1 MNSRGFAFM
10 LTATKENGMRNTLV
24 SLAALIL
31 LTGLSSTHA
40 QEVPDTIYL
49 NGKIV
54 TVDDYFSIEEAVAVR
69 GNTIQAVGSD
79 QEIISL
85 KGDSTLVLDLQGRTV
100 IPGLID
106 NHNHVVRATEYWPN
120 DARLDGVTSRSE
132 ALKIL
137 KAKAD
142 ELPPGEWL
150 MSLGGWAESQFSD
163 SRRDFTLAELDAISR
178 DRPVFVQSVYDHA
191 YGNTAWFSAMGISL
205 TASKSEQEKAEGLA
219 SYVLRDGQGNATGR
233 VNGGFPM
240 IAVAISRFPT
250 VPAEKQAAAIK
261 TSMAFLNSIGLTAI
275 YDPGGVGIKQE
286 SYERIRQMSASEGIP
301 VRVFHTLNTDVPK
314 EPEQAREFIKRIKAT
329 KPFQGDAAFDLIAMG
344 EIYYGPFHWDNN
356 LNPVTPTDEDI
367 AIGKEILMAAAAG
380 GWPVQ
385 THAMQPQ
392 TMDLLF
398 DVFEEVNQQYPMRQ
412 LRWSITHADNISPDQ
427 FERARHLGL
436 NLQLRST
443 PVLGNRASIVDKFG
457 DAAYQMPPLR
467 LVQESGIPFGLGTD
481 GTKANQINPF
491 VTLWWAV
498 SGKALNGDVVT
509 HQTLSR
515 EEALIAHTRS
525 NAYLMFQEARLG
537 SIRPGLLADMLV
549 LDRDYLSVP
558 VDEIKDIRPVATIVD
573 GEIVFGE
580 L

>member
-1 MNSRGFAFM
+1 MKTVLVNLSALAL
-10 LTATKENGMRNTLV
+10 LTALV
-24 SLAALIL
+24 SV
-31 LTGLSSTHA
+31 HA
-40 QEVPDTIYL
+40 EEAPDTIFL

-54 TVDDYFSIEEAVAVR
+54 TVDDYWSIEEAVAVR
-69 GNTIQAVGSD
+69 GNAIQAVGSN
-79 QEIISL
+79 QEINSL

-132 ALKIL
+132 ALALL

-150 MSLGGWAESQFSD
+150 MSLGGWAESQFGD

-191 YGNTAWFSAMGISL
+191 YGNTAWFNAMEIPL
-205 TASKSEQEKAEGLA
+205 AASKSEQENAEGLA
-219 SYVLRDGQGNATGR
+219 SYVLRDNQGRATGR
-233 VNGGFPM
+233 LNGGFAM
-240 IAVAISRFPT
+240 IAKAIARFPA

-261 TSMAFLNSIGLTAI
+261 TAMTFLNSIGLTAI

-301 VRVFHTLNTDVPK
+301 VRVFHTLNTDVPR
-314 EPEQAREFIKRIKAT
+314 EPEQAREFIERIKTT
-329 KPFQGDAAFDLIAMG
+329 KPFQGDAAIDMIAMG
-344 EIYYGPFHWDNN
+344 EIYYGPFHWDNT
-356 LNPVTPTDEDI
+356 LTPVTPTDEDM

-385 THAMQPQ
+385 THAMQPE
-392 TMDLLF
+392 TIDVLL
-398 DVFEEVNQQYPMRQ
+398 DVFEEVNQEHPMRH
-412 LRWSITHADNISPDQ
+412 LRWSIAHADNIGPEQ

-443 PVLGNRASIVDKFG
+443 PVLGDRASIQDKFG
-457 DAAYQMPPLR
+457 DASYQMPRLR
-467 LVQESGIPFGLGTD
+467 SVQESGIPFGLGTD
-481 GTKANQINPF
+481 GTKGNQINPF

-509 HQTLSR
+509 LQTLSR

-525 NAYLMFQEARLG
+525 NAYLIFQEARLG
-537 SIRPGLLADMLV
+537 AIRPGLLADMLV

-558 VDEIKDIRPVATIVD
+558 MDEIKDIRPVATIVD
-573 GEIVFGE
+573 GEIVFGSI
-580 L
+580 LPLATTQPPP

>member
-1 MNSRGFAFM
+1 MKTTFAN
-10 LTATKENGMRNTLV
+10 LSALV
-24 SLAALIL
+24 LLIVL
-31 LTGLSSTHA
+31 VNAHA
-40 QEVPDTIYL
+40 QEAPDTIFL

-69 GNTIQAVGSD
+69 GNSIQAVGSN
-79 QEIISL
+79 QEISSL

-120 DARLDGVTSRSE
+120 DARLDGVTSRSA
-132 ALKIL
+132 ALKVL

-142 ELPPGEWL
+142 ELPDGEWL

-163 SRRDFTLAELDAISR
+163 SRQDFTLAELDAIST

-191 YGNTAWFSAMGISL
+191 YGNTAWFDAMGIPL
-205 TASKSEQEKAEGLA
+205 TATQSEQDKAEGLA
-219 SYVLRDGQGNATGR
+219 SFALRDDQGTATGR
-233 VNGGFPM
+233 LNGGFAM
-240 IAVAISRFPT
+240 IAQAISRFPA

-261 TSMAFLNSIGLTAI
+261 TSMTFLNSIGLTAI

-301 VRVFHTLNTDVPK
+301 VRVFHTLNTDVPRQ
-314 EPEQAREFIKRIKAT
+314 PEQAREFIKRIKAT
-329 KPFQGDAAFDLIAMG
+329 KPFQGNAAIDLIAMG
-344 EIYYGPFHWDNN
+344 EIYYGPFHWDNI
-356 LNPVTPTDEDI
+356 LNPVTPADEDI

-380 GWPVQ
+380 GWSVQ
-385 THAMQPQ
+385 THAMQHQ
-392 TMDLLF
+392 TIDMLF
-398 DVFEEVNQQYPMRQ
+398 DVFEEVNQAHPMRH
-412 LRWSITHADNISPDQ
+412 LRWTIAHADNISPEQ

-443 PVLGNRASIVDKFG
+443 PVLGDRASIVDKFG
-457 DAAYQMPPLR
+457 DASYQMPPLR
-467 LVQESGIPFGLGTD
+467 QVQESGIPFGLGSD

-525 NAYLMFQEARLG
+525 NAYLIFQEARLG
-537 SIRPGLLADMLV
+537 AIRPGLRADMLV

-558 VDEIKDIRPVATIVD
+558 EDEIKDIRPVATIVD
-573 GEIVFGE
+573 GEIVFGA

>member
-1 MNSRGFAFM
+1 MKRVLVNLSALVL
-10 LTATKENGMRNTLV
+10 LTVLV
-24 SLAALIL
+24 SV
-31 LTGLSSTHA
+31 HA

-54 TVDDYFSIEEAVAVR
+54 TVDDYWSIEEAVAVR
-69 GNTIQAVGSD
+69 GNAIQAVGSN
-79 QEIISL
+79 QEIGAL
-85 KGDSTLVLDLQGRTV
+85 KGESTLVLDLQGRTV

-132 ALKIL
+132 ALDVL

-142 ELPPGEWL
+142 KLPPGEWL

-163 SRRDFTLAELDAISR
+163 SRRDFTLTELDALST
-178 DRPVFVQSVYDHA
+178 DRPVFLQSVYHHA
-191 YGNTAWFSAMGISL
+191 YGNTTWFNAMGIPL
-205 TASKSEQEKAEGLA
+205 NASNPEQEEATGLA
-219 SYVLRDGQGNATGR
+219 SYVLRDDQGNVTGR
-233 VNGGFPM
+233 LNGGFPM
-240 IAVAISRFPT
+240 IALAISHFPA
-250 VPAEKQAAAIK
+250 VPAEKQAEAIK
-261 TSMAFLNSIGLTAI
+261 TAMTFLNSIGLTAI

-301 VRVFHTLNTDVPK
+301 VRVFHTLNTDVPR
-314 EPEQAREFIKRIKAT
+314 EPEQAREFIERIKAT
-329 KPFQGDAAFDLIAMG
+329 RPFQGNVAMDMIAMG
-344 EIYYGPFHWDNN
+344 EIYYGPFHWDNI
-356 LNPVTPTDEDI
+356 LNAVAPSDADI
-367 AIGKEILMAAAAG
+367 DIGKELLMAAAAG

-385 THAMQPQ
+385 THAMQHQ
-392 TMDLLF
+392 TIDVLL
-398 DVFEEVNQQYPMRQ
+398 DVFEEVNQEHPMRQ
-412 LRWSITHADNISPDQ
+412 LRWSIAHADNISPEQ

-443 PVLGNRASIVDKFG
+443 PVLGDRASIVEKFG
-457 DAAYQMPPLR
+457 DASYQMPPLR
-467 LVQESGIPFGLGTD
+467 KVQESGIPFGLGSD

-525 NAYLMFQEARLG
+525 NAYLIFQESRLG
-537 SIRPGLLADMLV
+537 AIKPGLRADMLV

-573 GEIVFGE
+573 GETVFGE

>member
-1 MNSRGFAFM
+1 MKTVLVNLSALVL
-10 LTATKENGMRNTLV
+10 LTVLV
-24 SLAALIL
+24 SV
-31 LTGLSSTHA
+31 HA
-40 QEVPDTIYL
+40 QEAPDTIYL

-54 TVDDYFSIEEAVAVR
+54 TVDDYWSIEEAVAVR
-69 GNTIQAVGSD
+69 GNAIQAVGSN
-79 QEIISL
+79 QEISAL
-85 KGDSTLVLDLQGRTV
+85 KGDATLVLDLQGRTV

-120 DARLDGVTSRSE
+120 DARLDGVTSRSA
-132 ALKIL
+132 ALEIL

-142 ELPPGEWL
+142 KLPPGEWL

-163 SRRDFTLAELDAISR
+163 SRRDFSLTELDALSR
-178 DRPVFVQSVYDHA
+178 DRPVFLQSVYHHA
-191 YGNTAWFSAMGISL
+191 YGNTAWFNAMEIPL
-205 TASKSEQEKAEGLA
+205 IASNIEQEKVMGLA
-219 SYVLRDGQGNATGR
+219 SHVLRDDQGKVTGR
-233 VNGGFPM
+233 LNGGFAM
-240 IAVAISRFPT
+240 IALAISRFPA

-261 TSMAFLNSIGLTAI
+261 TSMTFLNSIGLTAI

-301 VRVFHTLNTDVPK
+301 VRVFHTLNTDVPR
-314 EPEQAREFIKRIKAT
+314 EPEQAREFIERIKAT
-329 KPFQGDAAFDLIAMG
+329 RPFQGNAAMDMIAMG
-344 EIYYGPFHWDNN
+344 EIYYGPFHWDNI
-356 LNPVTPTDEDI
+356 LNPVTPSDEDI
-367 AIGKEILMAAAAG
+367 AIGKELLMAAAAG

-385 THAMQPQ
+385 THAMQHK
-392 TMDLLF
+392 TIDVLL
-398 DVFEEVNQQYPMRQ
+398 DVFEEVNQEHPMRQ
-412 LRWSITHADNISPDQ
+412 LRWSIAHADNISPKQ

-443 PVLGNRASIVDKFG
+443 PVLGDRESIVEEFG
-457 DAAYQMPPLR
+457 DASYQMPPLR
-467 LVQESGIPFGLGTD
+467 KVQESGIPFGLGSD

-525 NAYLMFQEARLG
+525 NAYLIFQESQLG
-537 SIRPGLLADMLV
+537 AISPGLRADMLV
-549 LDRDYLSVP
+549 LDRDYLNVP

>member
-1 MNSRGFAFM
+1 MK
-10 LTATKENGMRNTLV
+10 TILV
-24 SLAALIL
+24 NVSVTIL
-31 LTGLSSTHA
+31 LTVLISAHA
-40 QEVPDTIYL
+40 QDAPDSIYL

-54 TVDDYFSIEEAVAVR
+54 TVDDYFSIAEAVAIR
-69 GNTIQAVGSD
+69 GNSIQAVGSNE
-79 QEIISL
+79 EISSL
-85 KGDSTLVLDLQGRTV
+85 KGDSTFVLDLQGRTV

-120 DARLDGVTSRSE
+120 DARLDGVTSRSA
-132 ALKIL
+132 ALEVL

-142 ELPPGEWL
+142 ELPSGEWL

-163 SRRDFTLAELDAISR
+163 SRQDFTLVELDAIST

-191 YGNTAWFSAMGISL
+191 YGNTAWFNAMGIPL
-205 TASKSEQEKAEGLA
+205 TASKSDQEKAEGLA
-219 SYVLRDGQGNATGR
+219 SYVLRDNKGRVTGR
-233 VNGGFPM
+233 LDGGFAM
-240 IAVAISRFPT
+240 IAQAISRFPA

-261 TSMAFLNSIGLTAI
+261 TAMTFLNSIGLTAI

-301 VRVFHTLNTDVPK
+301 VRVFHTLNTDVPTQ
-314 EPEQAREFIKRIKAT
+314 PEQAREFIKRIKAT
-329 KPFQGDAAFDLIAMG
+329 KPFQGDAAIDLIAMG
-344 EIYYGPFHWDNN
+344 EIYYGPFHWDRI
-356 LNPVTPTDEDI
+356 LNPVTPSDEDL

-385 THAMQPQ
+385 THAMRHE
-392 TMDLLF
+392 TIDVLLG
-398 DVFEEVNQQYPMRQ
+398 VFEEVNEQHPMRH
-412 LRWSITHADNISPDQ
+412 LRWTIAHADSISPEQ
-427 FERARHLGL
+427 FERVRHLGL

-443 PVLGNRASIVDKFG
+443 PVLGDRASIVAKYG
-457 DAAYQMPPLR
+457 DASYLWPRLR
-467 LVQESGIPFGLGTD
+467 QVQESGIPFGLGSD

-525 NAYLMFQEARLG
+525 NAYLIFQEMRLG
-537 SIRPGLLADMLV
+537 AIRPGLLADMLV

-573 GEIVFGE
+573 GKIVFGG

>member
-1 MNSRGFAFM
+1 MKTTLANLSSLVL
-10 LTATKENGMRNTLV
+10 LTALV
-24 SLAALIL
+24 NA
-31 LTGLSSTHA
+31 HA
-40 QEVPDTIYL
+40 QEAPDTIFL
-49 NGKIV
+49 NGKII

-69 GNTIQAVGSD
+69 GNSIQAVGSN
-79 QEIISL
+79 QEISSL

-120 DARLDGVTSRSE
+120 DARLDGVTSRSA
-132 ALKIL
+132 ALKVL

-142 ELPPGEWL
+142 ELPDGEWL
-150 MSLGGWAESQFSD
+150 MSLGGWAESQFGD
-163 SRRDFTLAELDAISR
+163 SRQDFTLAELDAIST

-191 YGNTAWFSAMGISL
+191 YGNTAWFNAMGIPL
-205 TASKSEQEKAEGLA
+205 TATTSEQDKAEGLA
-219 SYVLRDGQGNATGR
+219 SFALRDDQGTATGR
-233 VNGGFPM
+233 LNTAM
-240 IAVAISRFPT
+240 T
-250 VPAEKQAAAIK
+250 
-261 TSMAFLNSIGLTAI
+261 FLNSIGLTTI
-275 YDPGGVGIKQE
+275 YDPGGLGIKQE
-286 SYERIRQMSASEGIP
+286 SYERIRQMSADEGIP
-301 VRVFHTLNTDVPK
+301 VRVFHTLNAGIPRNSA
-314 EPEQAREFIKRIKAT
+314 QAREFIERIKAS
-329 KPFQGDAAFDLIAMG
+329 KPFQGNAAVDLIAVG

-356 LNPVTPTDEDI
+356 LNHVTPSDEDI
-367 AIGKEILMAAAAG
+367 AVGMEVLMAAAAD
-380 GWPVQ
+380 GWSVQ

-392 TMDLLF
+392 TIDVLL
-398 DVFEEVNQQYPMRQ
+398 DAFEEVNRVHPMRH
-412 LRWSITHADNISPDQ
+412 LRWTITHADNISPAQ

-443 PVLGNRASIVDKFG
+443 PVLGDRASIVDKFG
-457 DAAYQMPPLR
+457 DASYHMPPLR
-467 LVQESGIPFGLGTD
+467 QVQESGIPFGLGSD

-525 NAYLMFQEARLG
+525 NAYLIFQEARLG
-537 SIRPGLLADMLV
+537 AIRPGLRADMLV

-558 VDEIKDIRPVATIVD
+558 EDEIKDIRPVATIVD
-573 GEIVFGE
+573 GEIVFGA

>member
-1 MNSRGFAFM
+1 
-10 LTATKENGMRNTLV
+10 MRNILV
-24 SLAALIL
+24 SLSALIL
-31 LTGLSSTHA
+31 LALLANAHA
-40 QEVPDTIYL
+40 QGAPDTIYL

-54 TVDDYFSIEEAVAVR
+54 TLDDYFSIEEAVAVR
-69 GNTIQAVGSD
+69 GNSIQAVGSD
-79 QEIISL
+79 QEISSL

-120 DARLDGVTSRSE
+120 DARLDGVTSRSA
-132 ALKIL
+132 ALEVL

-150 MSLGGWAESQFSD
+150 MSLGGWTESQFRD
-163 SRRDFTLAELDAISR
+163 SRRDFTLAELDAISA

-191 YGNTAWFSAMGISL
+191 YGNTVWFNAMGIPL
-205 TASKSEQEKAEGLA
+205 TASKQEQENAEGLA
-219 SYVLRDGQGNATGR
+219 SYALRDELGRVTGR
-233 VNGGFPM
+233 LNGGFAM
-240 IAVAISRFPT
+240 IGLAIAGFPPVA
-250 VPAEKQAAAIK
+250 AERQAAAIK
-261 TSMAFLNSIGLTAI
+261 TSMTFLNSIGLTTI
-275 YDPGGVGIKQE
+275 YDPGGLGIKQE
-286 SYERIRQMSASEGIP
+286 SYERIRQMAASEGIP
-301 VRVFHTLNTDVPK
+301 VRVFHTLNGDIPRR
-314 EPEQAREFIKRIKAT
+314 PEQAREFIERIKAS
-329 KPFQGDAAFDLIAMG
+329 KPFQGNAAIDLLAIG
-344 EIYYGPFHWDNN
+344 E
-356 LNPVTPTDEDI
+356 VTPSDADI
-367 AIGKEILMAAAAG
+367 AVGKEVLMAAAAG
-380 GWPVQ
+380 GWSVQ

-392 TMDLLF
+392 TIDVLL
-398 DVFEEVNQQYPMRQ
+398 DAFEEVNQEYPMRH
-412 LRWSITHADNISPDQ
+412 LRWTITHADNISPTQ

-443 PVLGNRASIVDKFG
+443 PVLGNRESIENKFG
-457 DAAYQMPPLR
+457 DASYQMPPLR
-467 LVQESGIPFGLGTD
+467 QVQESGIPFGLGSD

-525 NAYLMFQEARLG
+525 NAYLLFQEMRLG
-537 SIRPGLLADMLV
+537 AIKPGLLADMLV

>member
-1 MNSRGFAFM
+1 MKNSPVYLSVLLLLAGF
-10 LTATKENGMRNTLV
+10 V
-24 SLAALIL
+24 SA
-31 LTGLSSTHA
+31 HA
-40 QEVPDTIYL
+40 QDVPDTIYL

-54 TVDDYFSIEEAVAVR
+54 TVDDYFSIAEAVAIR
-69 GNTIQAVGSD
+69 GNAIQAVGSN
-79 QEIISL
+79 QEISAL
-85 KGDSTLVLDLQGRTV
+85 KGDATLIVDLQGRTV

-132 ALKIL
+132 ALEVL
-137 KAKAD
+137 RAKGD
-142 ELPPGEWL
+142 QLPPGEWL

-163 SRRDFTLAELDAISR
+163 SRQDFTLAELDAISR

-191 YGNTAWFSAMGISL
+191 YGNTAWFDTMGIPL
-205 TASKSEQEKAEGLA
+205 TVGKTEQKEAKGLA
-219 SYVLRDGQGNATGR
+219 SYVLRDKQGRVTGR
-233 VNGGFPM
+233 LNGGFAM
-240 IAVAISRFPT
+240 IATAISRFPA
-250 VPAEKQAAAIK
+250 VPAEKQAEAIR
-261 TSMAFLNSIGLTAI
+261 TSMTFLNSIGLTAI

-301 VRVFHTLNTDVPK
+301 VRVFHTLNTDVPTK
-314 EPEQAREFIKRIKAT
+314 PEQAREFIKRINAT
-329 KPFQGDAAFDLIAMG
+329 KPFQGDAAIDMIGMG
-344 EIYYGPFHWDNN
+344 EIYYGPFHWDNV
-356 LNPVTPTDEDI
+356 LNPVTPGDEDI
-367 AIGKEILMAAAAG
+367 AIGKQILMAAAAG

-385 THAMQPQ
+385 THAMQPE
-392 TMDLLF
+392 TIDVLL
-398 DVFEEVNQQYPMRQ
+398 DVFEAVNQEHPMRH
-412 LRWSITHADNISPDQ
+412 LRWSIAHADNISPRQ

-436 NLQLRST
+436 NLLLRST
-443 PVLGNRASIVDKFG
+443 PVLGDRASIQNKFG
-457 DAAYQMPPLR
+457 DVSYQMPPLR

-481 GTKANQINPF
+481 GTKGNQINPF

-525 NAYLMFQEARLG
+525 NAYLIFQEARLG
-537 SIRPGLLADMLV
+537 AIRPGLLADMLV

-558 VDEIKDIRPVATIVD
+558 VDQIKDIRPVATIVD

>member
-1 MNSRGFAFM
+1 
-10 LTATKENGMRNTLV
+10 MRNILV
-24 SLAALIL
+24 GLSALIL
-31 LTGLSSTHA
+31 LALLVNSHA
-40 QEVPDTIYL
+40 QEAPDTIYF

-54 TVDDYFSIEEAVAVR
+54 TVDDFFSIEEAVAVR
-69 GNTIQAVGSD
+69 GNTIQAVGSN
-79 QEIISL
+79 QEISSL

-120 DARLDGVTSRSE
+120 DARLDGVTSRSK
-132 ALKIL
+132 ALEVL

-163 SRRDFTLAELDAISR
+163 SKRDFTLAELDAIST
-178 DRPVFVQSVYDHA
+178 DRPVFIQSVYDHA
-191 YGNTAWFSAMGISL
+191 YGNKAWFNAMGIPLS
-205 TASKSEQEKAEGLA
+205 ASKQEQEKAVGLA
-219 SYVLRDGQGNATGR
+219 SYVLRDDQGRLTGR
-233 VNGGFPM
+233 LNGGFAM
-240 IAVAISRFPT
+240 IGQAIAGFPPVA
-250 VPAEKQAAAIK
+250 AEKQAAAIK
-261 TSMAFLNSIGLTAI
+261 TSMTFLNSIGLTTI
-275 YDPGGVGIKQE
+275 YDPGGMGIKQE
-286 SYERIRQMSASEGIP
+286 SYERIRQMAASEGIP
-301 VRVFHTLNTDVPK
+301 VRVFHTLNGDIPRR
-314 EPEQAREFIKRIKAT
+314 PEQAREFIERIKAS
-329 KPFQGDAAFDLIAMG
+329 KPFQGNAAIDLLAVG

-356 LNPVTPTDEDI
+356 LNHVTPSEDDI
-367 AIGKEILMAAAAG
+367 AVGKEVLMAAAAG
-380 GWPVQ
+380 GWSVQ

-392 TMDLLF
+392 TIDVLL
-398 DVFEEVNQQYPMRQ
+398 DAFEEVNQEYPMRH
-412 LRWSITHADNISPDQ
+412 LRWTITHADNISPTQ

-443 PVLGNRASIVDKFG
+443 PVLGNRAAIEDKFG
-457 DAAYQMPPLR
+457 DASYQMPPLR
-467 LVQESGIPFGLGTD
+467 QVQESGIPFGLGSD

-509 HQTLSR
+509 RQTLSR

-525 NAYLMFQEARLG
+525 NAYLLFQEMRLG
-537 SIRPGLLADMLV
+537 TIKPGLLADMLV

>member
-1 MNSRGFAFM
+1 MKSVLVNLSALVL
-10 LTATKENGMRNTLV
+10 LTVLV
-24 SLAALIL
+24 SV
-31 LTGLSSTHA
+31 HA
-40 QEVPDTIYL
+40 QEAPDTIYL

-54 TVDDYFSIEEAVAVR
+54 TVDDYWSIEEAVAVR
-69 GNTIQAVGSD
+69 GNAIQAVGSN
-79 QEIISL
+79 QEISAL

-132 ALKIL
+132 ALEIL

-142 ELPPGEWL
+142 KLPSGEWL

-163 SRRDFTLAELDAISR
+163 SRRDFSLTELDALSM
-178 DRPVFVQSVYDHA
+178 DRPVFLQSVYHHA
-191 YGNTAWFSAMGISL
+191 YGNTAWFNAMGIPL
-205 TASKSEQEKAEGLA
+205 NASKLEQEKSMGLA
-219 SYVLRDGQGNATGR
+219 SYVLRDDQGNVTGR
-233 VNGGFPM
+233 LNGGFPM
-240 IAVAISRFPT
+240 IALAISRFPA
-250 VPAEKQAAAIK
+250 VSAEKQAEAIK
-261 TSMAFLNSIGLTAI
+261 TSMTFLNSIGLTAI

-286 SYERIRQMSASEGIP
+286 SYERIRQMSASEGIS
-301 VRVFHTLNTDVPK
+301 VRVFHTLNTDVPR
-314 EPEQAREFIKRIKAT
+314 EPEQAREFIERIKAT
-329 KPFQGDAAFDLIAMG
+329 RPFQGNATMDLIAMG
-344 EIYYGPFHWDNN
+344 EIYYGPFHWDNI
-356 LNPVTPTDEDI
+356 LNPVTPSDEDI
-367 AIGKEILMAAAAG
+367 AIGKELLMAAAAG

-385 THAMQPQ
+385 THAMQHQ
-392 TMDLLF
+392 TIDVLL
-398 DVFEEVNQQYPMRQ
+398 DVFEEVNQEHPMRQ
-412 LRWSITHADNISPDQ
+412 LRWSIAHADNISPKQ

-443 PVLGNRASIVDKFG
+443 PVLGDRESIVEKFG
-457 DAAYQMPPLR
+457 DASYQMPPLR
-467 LVQESGIPFGLGTD
+467 KVQDSGIPFGLGSD

-498 SGKALNGDVVT
+498 SGNALNGDVVT

-525 NAYLMFQEARLG
+525 NAYLIFQESRLG
-537 SIRPGLLADMLV
+537 VIRPGLRADMLV